1 MLFQGLVGLSEAMYL
16 WLVAAG
22 LSLIFGVLRV
32 LNFAHGSLY
41 MLGAYFA
48 WIAFRISG
56 TFWVA
61 LLLGPLL
68 VCAVGWT
75 MEFGFLRRVYGAPE
89 PFQLLLTFAFVL
101 IFDDLVKLVFGPV
114 YQSPPTPA
122 ALSGAVIIGRNVL
135 PTYHLFILAV
145 GGLVGLGLWLFLEKT
160 GVGLIIRATAA
171 DREMARA
178 LGVRSSRLFTWVFVL
193 GAWLAGLGGALSM
206 PARAIPRAQHAAAR
220 ASGALLQSALRDD
233 GAAFVW
239 PGRVLRGRR
248 VRRRAALARGDAAL
262 ALDRARL
269 ALRRRA
275 GGHHRRFLRASHQ
288 DLLLHAH
295 ARFRHAGLCRGVEMA
310 RRDRCRRRSPRH
322 SPRRVLL
329 ATPALL
335 PSRRPPVPPLRLR

>member
-56 TFWVA
+56 SFWIA
-61 LLLGPLL
+61 LLLGPLF
-68 VCAVGWT
+68 VCAVGWA

-89 PFQLLLTFAFVL
+89 AFQLLLTFAFVL
-101 IFDDLVKLVFGPV
+101 IFDDAVKLVFGPV

-122 ALSGAVIIGRNVL
+122 ALSGAVLIGRSVL

-145 GGLVGLGLWLFLEKT
+145 GALVGLGLFILLEKT
-160 GVGLIIRATAA
+160 SFGLIIRATAA

-178 LGVRSSRLFTWVFVL
+178 LGVRSSRVFTWVFVL

-206 PARAIPRAQHAAAR
+206 PVRAISP
-220 ASGALLQSALRDD
+220 GM
-233 GAAFVW
+233 GEFIIIEAFVVVVL
-239 PGRVLRGRR
+239 GGLGSLRG
-248 VRRRAALARGDAAL
+248 A
-262 ALDRARL
+262 
-269 ALRRRA
+269 
-275 GGHHRRFLRASHQ
+275 FLGAV
-288 DLLLHAH
+288 LIGLLHAYGIVFMPVFELALGYLAMAAVLIVRPWGLFG
-295 ARFRHAGLCRGVEMA
+295 ARE
-310 RRDRCRRRSPRH
+310 
-322 SPRRVLL
+322 
-329 ATPALL
+329 T
-335 PSRRPPVPPLRLR
+335 